1 MGRIMYYIDA
11 SGPHISN
18 WLRFVNCPNIR
29 VEQNLW
35 PFTRKIIKVHDI
47 QWQYMYEVVCIDR
60 GEIFYVAIEDIE
72 VGEELLVY
80 YGHSYARKLGIDVK
94 EFC

>member
-47 QWQYMYEVVCIDR
+47 Q
-60 GEIFYVAIEDIE
+60 
-72 VGEELLVY
+72 
-80 YGHSYARKLGIDVK
+80 
-94 EFC
+94 